1 MGDLLEEASTKRGQS
16 GQVLWQRSLS
26 LGYSPRQ
33 IIKGLAAA
41 VVVVSVVSLALIY
54 FFPTPPSKVVIA
66 TGVKG
71 SSFEFYGKR
80 YREIFARYNIDLELR
95 PTAGALDNL
104 IELRNPD
111 SGVQIA
117 FVTGGLSNGKNA
129 PGLLSLGTIY
139 AQPFWIFYSSTASLE
154 QLSQLKNKR
163 IAVGPPGSGT
173 RYAALRILGKAGVN
187 SETAN
192 MLTYGGSAAVK
203 ALNDGFVD
211 IVWMVG
217 APDVTAIQSL
227 LRNPKVRLMSF
238 PMAEAY
244 TRNFPELVRLTLPQG
259 VVDIEKNIPPADL
272 QLIGT
277 TTKVLVRSDLH
288 PEIVQLLL
296 QAMVEVHGK
305 ADIFQRSGEYP
316 QATDVEFPV
325 ADAAIDYYK
334 NGPSFMQRHLPLW
347 LSVHAQR
354 AIAALVAAIAI
365 GFPLFHFL
373 PQIYNWLTRRRLI
386 YWYGQLKALE
396 ASFDASRNVENLTE
410 KQAAV
415 ERIEEAVSHIRIP
428 LTFSDQLYNLRSH
441 IDIVR
446 RKITSRANA
455 PKDVAA
461 E

>member
-1 MGDLLEEASTKRGQS
+1 MADLLEKASTTREQS
-16 GQVLWQRSLS
+16 GQVLWQRPPN
-26 LGYSPRQ
+26 LGYSRWQ
-33 IIKGLAAA
+33 LFKGLAAA
-41 VVVVSVVSLALIY
+41 VVVVSIISLALIY
-54 FFPTPPSKVVIA
+54 FFPAPPSKVVMA
-66 TGVKG
+66 TGVRG
-71 SSFEFYGKR
+71 SSFEYYGKQ
-80 YREIFARYNIDLELR
+80 YREIFARYNVDLELR
-95 PTAGALDNL
+95 PTAGALENL
-104 IELRNPD
+104 IELRKPD

-117 FVTGGLSNGKNA
+117 FVTGGLSNGKRA
-129 PGLLSLGTIY
+129 PGLLSLGTVY
-139 AQPFWIFYSSTASLE
+139 NQPFWIFYSSTDSLDR
-154 QLSQLKNKR
+154 LSQLKGKR
-163 IAVGPPGSGT
+163 IAVGPAGSGT
-173 RYAALRILGKAGVN
+173 RYAALKVLGKAGVN

-203 ALNDGFVD
+203 ALNDHFVD

-217 APDVTAIQSL
+217 APDATAIQSL
-227 LRNPKVRLMSF
+227 LRNPNDRLMSF

-244 TRNFPELVRLTLPQG
+244 TRIFPELVRLVLPQG
-259 VVDIEKNIPPADL
+259 VVDIAQNIPPDDL
-272 QLIGT
+272 QLVGT
-277 TTKVLVRSDLH
+277 TTKVLVRGDLH

-305 ADIFQRSGEYP
+305 ADIFQRNGEFPY
-316 QATDVEFPV
+316 ATDVEFPV
-325 ADAAIDYYK
+325 ADAAVDFYK

-396 ASFDASRNVENLTE
+396 ASFDASPGAENLTE

-446 RKITSRANA
+446 RKITLRANSQGNV
-455 PKDVAA
+455 VA

>member
-1 MGDLLEEASTKRGQS
+1 MANLFKEASTKRDQS
-16 GQVLWQRSLS
+16 RQILWQRPLT
-26 LGYSPRQ
+26 LGYGRWQ
-33 IIKGLAAA
+33 LFKGLAAA
-41 VVVVSVVSLALIY
+41 VVVVSIVSLALIY

-71 SSFEFYGKR
+71 SSFEYYGKR
-80 YREIFARYNIDLELR
+80 YREIFARHNVVLELR
-95 PTAGALDNL
+95 PTAGALENL
-104 IELRNPD
+104 IELRKPD

-117 FVTGGLSNGKNA
+117 FVTGGLSNGKHA
-129 PGLLSLGTIY
+129 PGLLSLGTVY
-139 AQPFWIFYSSTASLE
+139 AQPFWIFYSSNESLDRLT
-154 QLSQLKNKR
+154 QLRGKR
-163 IAVGPPGSGT
+163 IAVGPAGSGT
-173 RYAALRILGKAGVN
+173 RFAALKIFGKAGVN

-203 ALNDGFVD
+203 ALNDHFVD

-217 APDVTAIQSL
+217 APDATAIQSL
-227 LRNPKVRLMSF
+227 LRNPKDRLMNF

-244 TRNFPELVRLTLPQG
+244 TRIFPELARLVLPQG
-259 VVDIEKNIPPADL
+259 VIDIERNIPPDDV
-272 QLIGT
+272 QLIGA

-296 QAMVEVHGK
+296 QTMVEVHGGVN
-305 ADIFQRSGEYP
+305 IFQHSGEFP
-316 QATDVEFPV
+316 KATDVEFPV
-325 ADAAIDYYK
+325 ADAAIEYYK
-334 NGPSFMQRHLPLW
+334 NGPSFMQRYLPLW

-354 AIAALVAAIAI
+354 TIAALVAAIAI
-365 GFPLFHFL
+365 GFPLFRFL

-396 ASFDASRNVENLTE
+396 ASFDTSPEDENLTE

-446 RKITSRANA
+446 RKITLHANA
-455 PKDVAA
+455 PR
-461 E
+461 